1 MKRNLRNMMKVF
13 SLPGLCLVA
22 LLSGLTLTGCQG
34 RKQQAAPAA
43 QAAPA
48 KVITELTA
56 ATFIEKVFD
65 YTQPADSVVKLAG
78 KQPVIVD
85 FYATWCGPC
94 RRMAPELEAIAQKY
108 AGKIAVYKVDVDKE
122 QDLAQAFRVES
133 IPTLLLINAEGRV
146 EMLQGGLTR
155 SQLQQVVDVFLLPQA
170 RPVAGA

>member
-13 SLPGLCLVA
+13 SFPGLCLVA

-43 QAAPA
+43 QTAPA

-170 RPVAGA
+170 RPVAGV